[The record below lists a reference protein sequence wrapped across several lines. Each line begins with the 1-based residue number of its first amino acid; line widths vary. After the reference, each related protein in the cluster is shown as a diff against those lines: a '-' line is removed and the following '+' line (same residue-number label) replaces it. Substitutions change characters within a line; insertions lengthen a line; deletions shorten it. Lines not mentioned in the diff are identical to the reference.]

1 MPIFQLSDDLLFP
14 PIHLA
19 EDDGLLAIGGDLS
32 PNRLLLAY
40 SQGIF
45 PWFSEGDPILWW
57 APHPRF
63 VLYPASL
70 KVSKSMRQVMRRD
83 TFRVSY
89 DKAFREVIHACSRI
103 PREGQDGTW
112 ITEEMLAA
120 YCELHRLGHA
130 HSVEVWQGDQLVGG
144 LYGISIGRCFFGES
158 MFTHVSNA
166 SKAGFITLVRKLASL
181 QFELIDCQMH
191 SQHLESLGAQHISR
205 ELFQSTLSKSLQ
217 SDSIIG
223 NWGSIFSI

>member
-19 EDDGLLAIGGDLS
+19 EDDGLLAIGGDLA

-70 KVSKSMRQVMRRD
+70 KVSKSMRQVLRRD
-83 TFRVSY
+83 TFRISY
-89 DKAFREVIHACSRI
+89 DEAFREVIHACSRI

-112 ITEEMLAA
+112 ITDEMLAA

-130 HSVEVWQGDQLVGG
+130 HSVEVWQEDQLVGG

-217 SDSIIG
+217 PDSIIG
-223 NWGSIFSI
+223 NWGAIFSI

>member
-32 PNRLLLAY
+32 PSRLLLAY
-40 SQGIF
+40 RQGIF

-70 KVSKSMRQVMRRD
+70 KVSKSMRQVLRRD
-83 TFRVSY
+83 TFRISY
-89 DKAFREVIHACSRI
+89 DEAFHEVIQACSRI
-103 PREGQDGTW
+103 PRAGQDGTW
-112 ITEEMLAA
+112 ITDEMLAA

-130 HSVEVWQGDQLVGG
+130 HSVEVWQGAQLVGG

-166 SKAGFITLVRKLASL
+166 SKAGFITLVRKLESL
-181 QFELIDCQMH
+181 QFGLIDCQMH

-205 ELFQSTLSKSLQ
+205 ELFQSTLSKNLQ